1 MSQSASQ
8 GGVSYSEPRLDGS
21 LNKETTMATTEPQDY
36 RQVPGLFRLWDLQF
50 VLNRNDD
57 FQVHY
62 AEQTEAGLPLFA
74 VYRRRSSAGMG
85 GGE

>member
-1 MSQSASQ
+1 MPT
-8 GGVSYSEPRLDGS
+8 SES
-21 LNKETTMATTEPQDY
+21 QDY

-62 AEQTEAGLPLFA
+62 AEQTSAGAPLFA
-74 VYRRRSSAGMG
+74 VYRRPAPAMP
-85 GGE
+85 EDIA